1 MIYLTQLIYI
11 HSGKEDTFHQFE
23 DFALVLLEKYQ
34 GKLLLRLRPLQE
46 QLIAGE
52 LEVPYEIH
60 LVSFATEK
68 DFDAFKQ
75 DKERERFLHL
85 KDASVSK
92 ILLIQGIA
100 L

>member
-11 HSGKEDTFHQFE
+11 HPGQEEIFHQFE
-23 DFALVLLEKYQ
+23 DFVLPLLDKYQ
-34 GKLLLRLRPLQE
+34 GKLLLRVRPAKE
-46 QLIAGE
+46 QVIAGE
-52 LEVPYEIH
+52 LEAPYEIH
-60 LVSFATEK
+60 LVSFATEG

-75 DKERERFLHL
+75 DKEREQYLHL

-92 ILLIQGIA
+92 IVLIKGVA

>member
-11 HSGKEDTFHQFE
+11 HPGKEETFHQFE
-23 DFALVLLEKYQ
+23 DLALGLLEKYH
-34 GKLLLRLRPLQE
+34 GKLLLRLRPSQE

-52 LEVPYEIH
+52 QEMPYEIH

-75 DKERERFLHL
+75 DKEREHFLHL

-92 ILLIQGIA
+92 ILLIQGAA